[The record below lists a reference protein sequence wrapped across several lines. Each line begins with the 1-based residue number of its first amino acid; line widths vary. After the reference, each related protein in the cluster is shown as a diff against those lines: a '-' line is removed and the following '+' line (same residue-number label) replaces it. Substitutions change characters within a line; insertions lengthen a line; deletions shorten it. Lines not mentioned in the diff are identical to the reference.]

1 MLVAGVPPGKL
12 QFHAVDTSN
21 DASEKATACPAQWT
35 VEPAVKSVRGAPVT
49 VIARVL
55 LVAGLATTPAR
66 LLKRRAWMRSPGN
79 NVLLLYVVPVQMPPP
94 PGSSVGYPLYVNIA
108 PSMVLATLLA
118 MVMLAMLASAWI
130 ARKTV
135 HMPVVQALAHT

>member
-1 MLVAGVPPGKL
+1 MVLGGVGALAGAVLAVAV
-12 QFHAVDTSN
+12 Q
-21 DASEKATACPAQWT
+21 
-35 VEPAVKSVRGAPVT
+35 
-49 VIARVL
+49 
-55 LVAGLATTPAR
+55 
-66 LLKRRAWMRSPGN
+66 
-79 NVLLLYVVPVQMPPP
+79 LLLYVVPVQMPPP
-94 PGSSVGYPLYVNIA
+94 PGMSVGYPLYVNIA